1 MVSKLIRLGSRL
13 ISFLVAGLVAYV
25 IAVLFYTQIN
35 LSNLTDLGIDISF
48 SDRLAAASHDLLSMT
63 GMYLPIMLVALLV
76 AFSLA
81 ATVIRFLP
89 NLRTLGFVLAGM
101 VGVLA
106 LVMFFSSFLGTNPIA
121 VTRSSL
127 GLLSQCGAGG
137 IGGLVY
143 ALVSQRLL
151 NYQS

>member
-1 MVSKLIRLGSRL
+1 MVSKLTRMGGRL

-35 LSNLTDLGIDISF
+35 LSNLTDLGIDLSF
-48 SDRLAAASHDLLSMT
+48 SDRLAAAAHDLLSMT

-81 ATVIRFLP
+81 AIVIRFLP
-89 NLRTLGFVLAGM
+89 NLRTLGFVIAGT

-106 LVMFFSSFLGTNPIA
+106 LVLFFSSFLGTNPIA

-143 ALVSQRLL
+143 ALVSKRLL

>member
-1 MVSKLIRLGSRL
+1 MVSKLTRMGRRL

-25 IAVLFYTQIN
+25 VAVLFYTQIN

-81 ATVIRFLP
+81 AIVIRFLP

-106 LVMFFSSFLGTNPIA
+106 MVLFFSSFLGTNPIA

>member
-1 MVSKLIRLGSRL
+1 MVTRLGYRL
-13 ISFLVAGLVAYV
+13 ISFFLAGLVAYV

-48 SDRLAAASHDLLSMT
+48 SDRFGAASHDLLSMT

-81 ATVIRFLP
+81 AIVIRFLP
-89 NLRTLGFVLAGM
+89 NLRIQGFVVAGI

-106 LVMFFSSFLGTNPIA
+106 LVLFFSSFLGTNPIA

-137 IGGLVY
+137 MGGLVY

>member
-1 MVSKLIRLGSRL
+1 MVGMVTRLGYRL
-13 ISFLVAGLVAYV
+13 ISFLLAGLVAYV
-25 IAVLFYTQIN
+25 VAVLFYTQIN

-48 SDRLAAASHDLLSMT
+48 SDRFGAASHDLLSMT

-81 ATVIRFLP
+81 AIVIRFLP
-89 NLRTLGFVLAGM
+89 NLRILGFVVAGI

-106 LVMFFSSFLGTNPIA
+106 LVLFFSSFLGTNPIA

-137 IGGLVY
+137 MGGLVY

>member
-1 MVSKLIRLGSRL
+1 MVGILTRLGYRL
-13 ISFLVAGLVAYV
+13 ISFLLAGLVAYV

-35 LSNLTDLGIDISF
+35 LSNLTDLGIDVSL
-48 SDRLAAASHDLLSMT
+48 SDRLGAASHDLLSMT

-76 AFSLA
+76 AFSLSA
-81 ATVIRFLP
+81 IVIRFLP
-89 NLRTLGFVLAGM
+89 NLRTLGLVVAGT

-106 LVMFFSSFLGTNPIA
+106 LVLFFNAFLGTNPIA

-137 IGGLVY
+137 MGGLVY
-143 ALVSQRLL
+143 ALVSRRLL

>member
-1 MVSKLIRLGSRL
+1 MVTRFGYRL
-13 ISFLVAGLVAYV
+13 ISFLLAGLVAYV
-25 IAVLFYTQIN
+25 NAVLFYTQIN
-35 LSNLTDLGIDISF
+35 LSNLTDLGIDIAF
-48 SDRLAAASHDLLSMT
+48 SDRLGAASHDLLSMT
-63 GMYLPIMLVALLV
+63 GMYFPIMLVALLV

-81 ATVIRFLP
+81 AIVIRFLP
-89 NLRTLGFVLAGM
+89 NLRTLGFVVAGT

-106 LVMFFSSFLGTNPIA
+106 LVLFFSSFLGTNPIA

-137 IGGLVY
+137 MGGLVY

-151 NYQS
+151 NYHS

>member
-1 MVSKLIRLGSRL
+1 MVDMVTRLGYRL
-13 ISFLVAGLVAYV
+13 ISFLLAGLVAYV
-25 IAVLFYTQIN
+25 VAVLFYTQIN
-35 LSNLTDLGIDISF
+35 LSNLTDLGIDISL
-48 SDRLAAASHDLLSMT
+48 SDRLGAASHDLLSMT

-81 ATVIRFLP
+81 AIVIRVLP
-89 NLRTLGFVLAGM
+89 NLRILGFVVAGI

-106 LVMFFSSFLGTNPIA
+106 LVLFFSSFLGTNPIA

-137 IGGLVY
+137 MGGLVY

>member
-1 MVSKLIRLGSRL
+1 MVSKLTRLGYRL
-13 ISFLVAGLVAYV
+13 ISFLLAGLVAYV

-48 SDRLAAASHDLLSMT
+48 SDRFGAASHDLLSMT

-76 AFSLA
+76 AFTLA
-81 ATVIRFLP
+81 AIVIRFLP
-89 NLRTLGFVLAGM
+89 NLRTLGFVVAGI

-106 LVMFFSSFLGTNPIA
+106 LVLFFSSFLGTNPIA

-137 IGGLVY
+137 MGGLVY

>member
-1 MVSKLIRLGSRL
+1 MVTRLGYRL
-13 ISFLVAGLVAYV
+13 ISFLLAGLVAYV

-48 SDRLAAASHDLLSMT
+48 SDRLGAASHDLLGMT
-63 GMYLPIMLVALLV
+63 GMYFPIMLVALLV

-81 ATVIRFLP
+81 AIVIRFLP
-89 NLRTLGFVLAGM
+89 NLRILGFVVAGT

-106 LVMFFSSFLGTNPIA
+106 LVLFFSSFLGTNPIA

-137 IGGLVY
+137 MGGLVY

-151 NYQS
+151 DYQS

>member
-35 LSNLTDLGIDISF
+35 LNNLTDLGIDISF

-81 ATVIRFLP
+81 AIVIRFLP

-106 LVMFFSSFLGTNPIA
+106 LVLFFSSFLGTNPIA
-121 VTRSSL
+121 VTRSSF

>member
-1 MVSKLIRLGSRL
+1 MVTRLGYRL
-13 ISFLVAGLVAYV
+13 ISFLLAGLVAYV

-48 SDRLAAASHDLLSMT
+48 SDRFGAASHDLLSMT

-76 AFSLA
+76 AFTLA
-81 ATVIRFLP
+81 AIVIRFLP
-89 NLRTLGFVLAGM
+89 NLRTLGFVVAGT

-106 LVMFFSSFLGTNPIA
+106 LVLFFSSFLGTNPIA

-137 IGGLVY
+137 MGGLVY

>member
-1 MVSKLIRLGSRL
+1 MVDMVTRLGYRL
-13 ISFLVAGLVAYV
+13 ISFLLAGLVAYV

-48 SDRLAAASHDLLSMT
+48 SDRFGAASHDLLSMT
-63 GMYLPIMLVALLV
+63 GIYLPIMLVALLV

-81 ATVIRFLP
+81 AIVIRFLP
-89 NLRTLGFVLAGM
+89 NLRILGFVVAGT

-106 LVMFFSSFLGTNPIA
+106 LVLFFSSFLGTNPIA

-143 ALVSQRLL
+143 ALVSKRLL

>member
-1 MVSKLIRLGSRL
+1 MVTRLGYRL
-13 ISFLVAGLVAYV
+13 ISFLLAGLVAYV
-25 IAVLFYTQIN
+25 VAVLFYTQIN

-48 SDRLAAASHDLLSMT
+48 SDRLGAAWHDLLSMT
-63 GMYLPIMLVALLV
+63 GMYFPIMLVALLV

-81 ATVIRFLP
+81 AIVIRFLP
-89 NLRTLGFVLAGM
+89 NLRILGFVVAGT

-106 LVMFFSSFLGTNPIA
+106 LVLFFSSFLGTNPIA

-137 IGGLVY
+137 VGGLVY

>member
-1 MVSKLIRLGSRL
+1 MGMVARLGYRL
-13 ISFLVAGLVAYV
+13 ISFLLAGLVAYV
-25 IAVLFYTQIN
+25 IAVLLYTQIN
-35 LSNLTDLGIDISF
+35 LSNLTDLGIDVSF
-48 SDRLAAASHDLLSMT
+48 SDRLGAAWHDLLSMT
-63 GMYLPIMLVALLV
+63 GMYFPIMLVALLV

-81 ATVIRFLP
+81 AIVIRFLP
-89 NLRTLGFVLAGM
+89 NLRILGFVVAGT

-106 LVMFFSSFLGTNPIA
+106 LVLFFSSFLGTNPIA

-137 IGGLVY
+137 MGGLVY

>member
-1 MVSKLIRLGSRL
+1 MVTRLGYRL
-13 ISFLVAGLVAYV
+13 ISFLLAGLVAYV
-25 IAVLFYTQIN
+25 VAVLFYTQIN

-48 SDRLAAASHDLLSMT
+48 SDRLGAAWHDLLSMT
-63 GMYLPIMLVALLV
+63 GMYFPIMLVALLV
-76 AFSLA
+76 AFCLA
-81 ATVIRFLP
+81 AIVIRFLP
-89 NLRTLGFVLAGM
+89 NLRILGFVVAGIS
-101 VGVLA
+101 GVLA
-106 LVMFFSSFLGTNPIA
+106 LVLFFSSFLGTNPIA

-137 IGGLVY
+137 MVGLVY

>member
-1 MVSKLIRLGSRL
+1 MVSKLTRMGRRL

-35 LSNLTDLGIDISF
+35 LSNLTDLGIDLSF
-48 SDRLAAASHDLLSMT
+48 SDRLGAAAHDLLSMT

-81 ATVIRFLP
+81 AIVIRFLP
-89 NLRTLGFVLAGM
+89 NLRTLGFVIAGT

-106 LVMFFSSFLGTNPIA
+106 LVLFFSSFLGTNPIA

-143 ALVSQRLL
+143 ALVSKRLL

>member
-1 MVSKLIRLGSRL
+1 MGMATRLGYRL
-13 ISFLVAGLVAYV
+13 ISFLLAGLVAYV
-25 IAVLFYTQIN
+25 VAVLFYTQIN
-35 LSNLTDLGIDISF
+35 LSNLTDLGIDISL
-48 SDRLAAASHDLLSMT
+48 SDRLGAASHDLLSMT

-81 ATVIRFLP
+81 AIVIRFLP
-89 NLRTLGFVLAGM
+89 NLRILGFVVAGI

-106 LVMFFSSFLGTNPIA
+106 LVLFFSSFLGTNPIA

-137 IGGLVY
+137 MGGLVY

>member
-48 SDRLAAASHDLLSMT
+48 SDRRAAASHDLLSMT

-81 ATVIRFLP
+81 AIVIRFLP

-106 LVMFFSSFLGTNPIA
+106 LVLFFSSFLGTNPIA

>member
-1 MVSKLIRLGSRL
+1 MVGILTRLGYRL
-13 ISFLVAGLVAYV
+13 ISLLLAGLVAYV

-48 SDRLAAASHDLLSMT
+48 SDRFGAASHDLLSMT

-81 ATVIRFLP
+81 AIVIRFLP
-89 NLRTLGFVLAGM
+89 NLRTLGFVVAGI

-106 LVMFFSSFLGTNPIA
+106 LVLFFSSFLGTNPIA

-137 IGGLVY
+137 MGGLVY

>member
-1 MVSKLIRLGSRL
+1 MLTRLGYRL
-13 ISFLVAGLVAYV
+13 ISFLLAVLVAYV

-48 SDRLAAASHDLLSMT
+48 ADRFGAASHDLFSMA
-63 GMYLPIMLVALLV
+63 GMYLPIMLVALFI

-81 ATVIRFLP
+81 AIVIRFLP
-89 NLRTLGFVLAGM
+89 NLRTVGFVVAGTA
-101 VGVLA
+101 GVLA
-106 LVMFFSSFLGTNPIA
+106 LVLFFSSFLGTNPIA
-121 VTRSSL
+121 VTRSVL

-137 IGGLVY
+137 VGGLVY
-143 ALVSQRLL
+143 ALVSRRLL

>member
-35 LSNLTDLGIDISF
+35 LSNLTDLGIDISL

-81 ATVIRFLP
+81 AIVIRFLP

-106 LVMFFSSFLGTNPIA
+106 LVLFFSSFLGTNPIA

-143 ALVSQRLL
+143 ALVSKRLL

>member
-1 MVSKLIRLGSRL
+1 MVTRLGYRL
-13 ISFLVAGLVAYV
+13 ISFLLAGLAAYV

-35 LSNLTDLGIDISF
+35 LSNLTDLGIDISL
-48 SDRLAAASHDLLSMT
+48 SDRLGAASHDLLSMT

-81 ATVIRFLP
+81 AIVIRFLP
-89 NLRTLGFVLAGM
+89 NLRILGFVVAGI

-106 LVMFFSSFLGTNPIA
+106 LVLFFSSFLGTNPIA

-137 IGGLVY
+137 MGGLVY

>member
-1 MVSKLIRLGSRL
+1 MVGMVTRLGYRL
-13 ISFLVAGLVAYV
+13 ISFLLAGLVAYV

-48 SDRLAAASHDLLSMT
+48 SDRFGAASHDLLSMT

-81 ATVIRFLP
+81 AIVIRFLP
-89 NLRTLGFVLAGM
+89 NLRILGFVVAGI

-106 LVMFFSSFLGTNPIA
+106 LVLFFSSFLGTNPIA

-137 IGGLVY
+137 MGGLVY

>member
-25 IAVLFYTQIN
+25 SAVLFYTQIN
-35 LSNLTDLGIDISF
+35 LSNLTDLGIDVSF

-81 ATVIRFLP
+81 AIVIRFLP

-106 LVMFFSSFLGTNPIA
+106 LVLFFSSFLGTNPIA

>member
-1 MVSKLIRLGSRL
+1 MTSKLTRLGYRL

-35 LSNLTDLGIDISF
+35 LINLTDLGVVISF
-48 SDRLAAASHDLLSMT
+48 SDRLGAAAHDLLSMS

-81 ATVIRFLP
+81 AIVIRFLP
-89 NLRTLGFVLAGM
+89 NLRTLGFVAAGT

-106 LVMFFSSFLGTNPIA
+106 LVLFFSSFLGTNPIA

-127 GLLSQCGAGG
+127 GLVSQCGAGG

-151 NYQS
+151 NHQS

>member
-1 MVSKLIRLGSRL
+1 MGMVTRLGYRL
-13 ISFLVAGLVAYV
+13 ISFLLAGLVAYV

-48 SDRLAAASHDLLSMT
+48 SVRLAAASHDLLSMT

-81 ATVIRFLP
+81 AIVIRFLP
-89 NLRTLGFVLAGM
+89 NLRILGFVVAGT

-106 LVMFFSSFLGTNPIA
+106 LVLFFSSFLGTNPIA

-137 IGGLVY
+137 MGGLVY

>member
-81 ATVIRFLP
+81 AIVIRFLP

-106 LVMFFSSFLGTNPIA
+106 LVLFFSSFLGTNPIA
-121 VTRSSL
+121 VTRSSV

-137 IGGLVY
+137 IGGLIY

-151 NYQS
+151 NCQS

>member
-13 ISFLVAGLVAYV
+13 ISFLVAGLVAYF

-35 LSNLTDLGIDISF
+35 LSNLTGLGIDISF

-81 ATVIRFLP
+81 AIVIRFLP

-106 LVMFFSSFLGTNPIA
+106 LVLFFSSFLGTNPIA

-151 NYQS
+151 NY

>member
-1 MVSKLIRLGSRL
+1 MISKLTRLGYRL
-13 ISFLVAGLVAYV
+13 ISFLVAGLVSYV

-35 LSNLTDLGIDISF
+35 LINLTDLGVVISF
-48 SDRLAAASHDLLSMT
+48 SDRLGAASHDLISMT
-63 GMYLPIMLVALLV
+63 GMYLPIMLIALLV

-81 ATVIRFLP
+81 AIVIRFLP
-89 NLRTLGFVLAGM
+89 NLRTLGFVVAGI

-106 LVMFFSSFLGTNPIA
+106 LVLFFSSFLGTNPIA

-137 IGGLVY
+137 MGGLVY

>member
-1 MVSKLIRLGSRL
+1 MVTRLGYRL
-13 ISFLVAGLVAYV
+13 ISFLLAGLVAYV

-48 SDRLAAASHDLLSMT
+48 SDRLGAAWHDLLSMT
-63 GMYLPIMLVALLV
+63 GMYFPIMLVALLV

-81 ATVIRFLP
+81 AIVIRFLP
-89 NLRTLGFVLAGM
+89 NLRILGFVVAGI

-106 LVMFFSSFLGTNPIA
+106 LVLFFSSFLGTNPIA

-137 IGGLVY
+137 MGGLVY

>member
-1 MVSKLIRLGSRL
+1 MVGMLTRLGYRL
-13 ISFLVAGLVAYV
+13 ISFLLAGLVAYA

-35 LSNLTDLGIDISF
+35 LINLTDLGVDISF
-48 SDRLAAASHDLLSMT
+48 SDRLGAAAHDLLSMT

-81 ATVIRFLP
+81 AIVIRFLP
-89 NLRTLGFVLAGM
+89 NLRTLGFVVAGT

-106 LVMFFSSFLGTNPIA
+106 LVLFFSSFLGTNPIA
-121 VTRSSL
+121 VTRSSF

>member
-1 MVSKLIRLGSRL
+1 MVSKVTRLGCRL
-13 ISFLVAGLVAYV
+13 ISFLVAVLAAYV

-35 LSNLTDLGIDISF
+35 LINLTDLGVVISF
-48 SDRLAAASHDLLSMT
+48 SDRLGAASHDLLSMT
-63 GMYLPIMLVALLV
+63 GMYLPIMLIALLV

-81 ATVIRFLP
+81 AIVIRFLP
-89 NLRTLGFVLAGM
+89 NLRTLGFVVAGI

-106 LVMFFSSFLGTNPIA
+106 LVLFFSSFLGTNPIA

>member
-1 MVSKLIRLGSRL
+1 MVGMVTRLGYRL
-13 ISFLVAGLVAYV
+13 ISFLLAGLAAYV

-35 LSNLTDLGIDISF
+35 LSNLTDLGIDISL
-48 SDRLAAASHDLLSMT
+48 SDRLGAASHDLLSMT

-81 ATVIRFLP
+81 AIVIRFLP
-89 NLRTLGFVLAGM
+89 NLRILGFVVAGI

-106 LVMFFSSFLGTNPIA
+106 LVLFFSSFLGTNPIA

-137 IGGLVY
+137 MGGLVY

>member
-1 MVSKLIRLGSRL
+1 MLTRLGYRL
-13 ISFLVAGLVAYV
+13 ISFLLAGLVAYV

-48 SDRLAAASHDLLSMT
+48 SDRFGAASHDLLSMT

-76 AFSLA
+76 AFTLA
-81 ATVIRFLP
+81 AIVIRFLP
-89 NLRTLGFVLAGM
+89 NLRTLGFVVAGT

-106 LVMFFSSFLGTNPIA
+106 LVLFFSSFLGTNPIA

-137 IGGLVY
+137 MGGLVY

>member
-1 MVSKLIRLGSRL
+1 MVGMVTRLGYRL
-13 ISFLVAGLVAYV
+13 ISFLLAGLVAYV
-25 IAVLFYTQIN
+25 VAVLFYTQIN

-48 SDRLAAASHDLLSMT
+48 SDRLGEAWHDLLSMT

-81 ATVIRFLP
+81 AIVIRVLP
-89 NLRTLGFVLAGM
+89 NLRILGFVVAGI

-106 LVMFFSSFLGTNPIA
+106 LVLFFSSFLGTNPIA

-137 IGGLVY
+137 MGGLVY

>member
-1 MVSKLIRLGSRL
+1 MLTRLGYRL
-13 ISFLVAGLVAYV
+13 ISFLLAGLVAYV

-48 SDRLAAASHDLLSMT
+48 SDRLGAASHDLFSMT

-81 ATVIRFLP
+81 AIVIRFLP
-89 NLRTLGFVLAGM
+89 NLRILGFVVAGT

-106 LVMFFSSFLGTNPIA
+106 LVLFFSSFLGTNPIA

-137 IGGLVY
+137 MGGLVY

>member
-1 MVSKLIRLGSRL
+1 MVGMVTRLGYRL
-13 ISFLVAGLVAYV
+13 ISFLLAGLVAYV
-25 IAVLFYTQIN
+25 VAVLFYTQIN

-48 SDRLAAASHDLLSMT
+48 SDRLGAALHDLLSMT

-81 ATVIRFLP
+81 AIVIRFLP
-89 NLRTLGFVLAGM
+89 NLRILGFVVAGI

-106 LVMFFSSFLGTNPIA
+106 LVLFFSSFLGTNPIA
-121 VTRSSL
+121 VTRSPL

-137 IGGLVY
+137 MGGLVY

>member
-1 MVSKLIRLGSRL
+1 MVSKLTRMGRRL

-35 LSNLTDLGIDISF
+35 LSNLTDLGIDLSF
-48 SDRLAAASHDLLSMT
+48 SDRLAAATHDLLSMT

-81 ATVIRFLP
+81 AIVIRFLP
-89 NLRTLGFVLAGM
+89 NLRTLGFVIAGT

-106 LVMFFSSFLGTNPIA
+106 LVLFFSSFLGTNPIA

-143 ALVSQRLL
+143 ALVSKRLL